1 MPVNFQQAV
10 QQIRE
15 MGSHAMQQSERR
27 QKLRDEAVGLLYAF
41 AAELDTLE
49 QLVERAA
56 AENSALRCAMPFGEP
71 LDSAIA
77 APDLAPQYTLLAADG
92 SQINPDRHSA
102 VHFGAINV
110 GAILMLPGRG
120 EPPREVVRSRL
131 MFQDDLV
138 TASGR
143 PLTEELVALMR
154 DLSER
159 QVLAELARHAEPP
172 VVALTDGPLELFREP
187 KGMPEFEEE
196 LRRYQ
201 TVLEDL
207 AELDVATAGYVD
219 RPQSDLVVRLLELIL
234 LSRAQQMHNA
244 GQNHPLQ
251 SVIDLNLFF
260 EFLQPGERSAIF
272 GIHSGSARSFQGR
285 IAPYF
290 FYLNVGR
297 ENAPYLARVEVPRWV
312 AESSHLCGQLHAC
325 LLAQVRPL
333 ASRPY
338 PYVLHRAH
346 EIAVISMDEKQQLEM
361 MIALEMRRHGLPV
374 DLQSNKQNAKQGSTA
389 RHTRSR

>member
-15 MGSHAMQQSERR
+15 MGSHAAQQSERR
-27 QKLRDEAVGLLYAF
+27 RKLRDEAIGLLTVYA
-41 AAELDTLE
+41 EDLDTLE

-56 AENSALRCAMPFGEP
+56 AENSSLRCALPFGET
-71 LDSAIA
+71 LDASIPAPVLASA
-77 APDLAPQYTLLAADG
+77 YTLLAADG

-110 GAILMLPGRG
+110 GAISMLPGRG
-120 EPPREVVRSRL
+120 EAPSEVVRSRL
-131 MFQDDLV
+131 LFQDNLV

-159 QVLAELARHAEPP
+159 QVLAELARHAAPP

-201 TVLEDL
+201 AVLEDL

-234 LSRAQQMHNA
+234 LSRAQQLHKA

-251 SVIDLNLFF
+251 GVTDLDLFF
-260 EFLQPGERSAIF
+260 DLLRPGQRSALF
-272 GIHSGSARSFQGR
+272 GIHSGSAKSFQGR
-285 IAPYF
+285 LAPYF

-297 ENAPYLARVEVPRWV
+297 DDEPYLARVEVPRWV
-312 AESSHLCGQLHAC
+312 AESPVLYGQLHAC
-325 LLAQVRPL
+325 LVAQVRPL

-361 MIALEMRRHGLPV
+361 MIALEMRRHGIAV
-374 DLQSNKQNAKQGSTA
+374 GRQSNKQNAKQGSTSP
-389 RHTRSR
+389 TRSR